1 MVDDKKNEERAIE
14 VPAIAK
20 KKQFHVRT
28 WIFCAMLFL
37 AVVGMGLT
45 MSLEDGGWEYWIF
58 LLAFYGSVSVFWAWQ
73 GAKQKGETVWRTV
86 RDNVFHWSCVLAIYA
101 ILVIFER
108 TEVINRGAA
117 ANVGLLVLAL
127 ACLLA
132 GVHFDW
138 VFLLV
143 GAVLAIMVVA
153 IGYLEQYV
161 VWFLML
167 PVLVAAGWSYFL
179 VRKRRVKEPE

>member
-1 MVDDKKNEERAIE
+1 MAEDVKKEEGATE
-14 VPAIAK
+14 KTAVVK
-20 KKQFHVRT
+20 KKKFPLRT
-28 WIFCAMLFL
+28 WLFCAMLVL

-58 LLAFYGSVSVFWAWQ
+58 LLAFYGGVSVFWAWQ
-73 GAKQKGETVWRTV
+73 GAKQKGEPVWRTV

-101 ILVIFER
+101 ILVIFEW

-127 ACLLA
+127 SCLLA

-138 VFLLV
+138 IFLLV
-143 GAVLAIMVVA
+143 GVVLAIMVVA

-167 PVLVAAGWSYFL
+167 PVILMAGWSYFQI
-179 VRKRRVKEPE
+179 RKRRSKN